1 MGKEMAVTFILAKKM
16 RVDRLINYVANPV
29 KTAEL
34 KYVSSINCEV
44 KTAAH
49 EWLTTKESYGKTD
62 GVQAYHIIQS
72 FKIGELSPELAH
84 EIGCKFS
91 YEFLDGYEVVI
102 GTHVDKSHVHNHII
116 FDSVNQKTGR
126 KYTAT
131 LPEYFKGIRG
141 ISDRLCKEHGL
152 SVIYETRGI
161 ARTYVEHML
170 QKAGVYTQRELFEIC
185 LQECMNDASSL
196 GRFYT
201 LMQWSGFE
209 IRHDSKYPS
218 FVPTNGKYGF
228 RAKQDGRSLTEDDIE
243 AIILGGED
251 FKAADVAVRKREYV
265 PFKPAGKLH
274 GFQALVASW
283 MYVLGIYGRG
293 KYTDVRVNAAD
304 VMRFEQYKRDEEFLR
319 KYGIGNEDQLDAR
332 EMAIN
337 SEIERLTKSRII
349 WNSKKKRR
357 KKLYDALADSKYYA
371 DTALLYADGE
381 TGIEDE
387 YRKYVVAEELLE
399 GIDRDELLREQ
410 TEVYDHI
417 AEVNRELRRLRSELT
432 IIKNLRRD
440 IPHIADELKVP
451 VEIRKEQNE
460 RNHENER

>member
-1 MGKEMAVTFILAKKM
+1 MAVTLILAKKM
-16 RVDRLINYVANPV
+16 RVDRLINYVSNPV

-49 EWLTTKESYGKTD
+49 EWLSTKESYGKTD

-84 EIGCKFS
+84 EIGREFS
-91 YEFLDGYEVVI
+91 AEFLDGYEVVI

-161 ARTYVEHML
+161 GRSYVEHML

-201 LMQWSGFE
+201 LMEWCGYE

-218 FVPTNGKYGF
+218 FVPTYSKYGF
-228 RAKQDGRSLTEDDIE
+228 RAKQNGRSLTEDDIE
-243 AIILGGED
+243 AIIMGGED
-251 FKAADVAVRKREYV
+251 FKVADVVVRKREYV
-265 PFKPAGKLH
+265 PFKPTGKLH

-283 MYVLGIYGRG
+283 MYVLGIYGSG
-293 KYTDVRVNAAD
+293 NYTDVKASAAD
-304 VMRFEQYKRDEEFLR
+304 VMRSKQYERDEEFLR
-319 KYGIGNEDQLDAR
+319 KYGIDNEDQLDAR
-332 EMAIN
+332 EMEIN

-387 YRKYVVAEELLE
+387 YRKYVDAEKLLE
-399 GIDRDELLREQ
+399 GIDREELFREQ

-417 AEVNRELRRLRSELT
+417 AEVNRELRSLRAELT
-432 IIKNLRRD
+432 IIRNLRRD
-440 IPHIADELKVP
+440 IPHIANELKVH

-460 RNHENER
+460 RKHENER

>member
-1 MGKEMAVTFILAKKM
+1 MAVTKILSKRM
-16 RVDRLINYVANPV
+16 RLDRLINYVVNPD
-29 KTAEL
+29 
-34 KYVSSINCEV
+34 
-44 KTAAH
+44 
-49 EWLTTKESYGKTD
+49 KTD
-62 GVQAYHIIQS
+62 DYVLTYFYNCHRGSAKKEMLDTKDRYSKRDGIQAFHIIQA
-72 FKIGELSPELAH
+72 FDRGEISPELAH
-84 EIGCKFS
+84 QIGH
-91 YEFLDGYEVVI
+91 EFIKEHLPDYEVVL
-102 GTHVDKSHVHNHII
+102 GTHVDKEHIHNHIVLN
-116 FDSVNQKTGR
+116 SVSFMTGK
-126 KYTAT
+126 KYHSTSQS
-131 LPEYFKGIRG
+131 YFREIRG

-152 SVIYETRGI
+152 SIIMESTGK
-161 ARTYVEHML
+161 AMNYVEWRLM
-170 QKAGVYTQRELFEIC
+170 QAGVYTQRELFEIA
-185 LQECMNDASSL
+185 LQENMNDASSL

-201 LMQWSGFE
+201 LMQWSGYE

-319 KYGIGNEDQLDAR
+319 KYGIDNEDQLDAR

-387 YRKYVVAEELLE
+387 YRKYVQAEELLE
-399 GIDRDELLREQ
+399 GIDRDELFRKQ
-410 TEVYDHI
+410 TEVYDHV
-417 AEVNRELRRLRSELT
+417 AEVNRELRSLRSELT

-440 IPHIADELKVP
+440 IPHIANELKVP
-451 VEIRKEQNE
+451 VEIKKEQNE